1 MTTTLPIFDMQG
13 MSQTERAV
21 RPQLKP
27 TTCAVQPGGGRKEEA
42 EEAADLAAAPA
53 EHHTQGHS
61 WVELL

>member
-1 MTTTLPIFDMQG
+1 MSTTLPIFDMQG

-21 RPQLKP
+21 RPRLKP

-53 EHHTQGHS
+53 
-61 WVELL
+61 

>member
-1 MTTTLPIFDMQG
+1 MSTTLPIFDMQG

-27 TTCAVQPGGGRKEEA
+27 TTTCAVQPGGGRKEEA

-53 EHHTQGHS
+53 
-61 WVELL
+61 